1 MSEAIHSVAEHLATH
16 AKTLNP
22 KQNADACGRSA
33 FNRYYYASYLAVREL
48 LGLLD
53 AAWATQPHS
62 GIPELLE
69 KALVRR
75 LKTQA
80 KLLVAEGLLSH
91 SKEQALMSQAKQAS
105 GEIASLL
112 RAAYAVRVAAD
123 YEPSQHVSF
132 EKAGFTLLGHSD
144 AEARQW
150 RARVEREKGKLIN
163 ISKELGI
170 V

>member
-1 MSEAIHSVAEHLATH
+1 MSEAILSVADHLATY
-16 AKTLNP
+16 AKSLDP
-22 KQNADACGRSA
+22 AQNADACGRSA

-48 LGLLD
+48 LGRLD

-69 KALVRR
+69 KALVKR
-75 LKTQA
+75 LKAQA
-80 KLLVAEGLLSH
+80 KRLVDQGLLTH
-91 SKEQALMSQAKQAS
+91 SKEQVLMNQAKQAS

-112 RAAYAVRVAAD
+112 RSAYAVRVAAD
-123 YEPSQHVSF
+123 YEPNQHVSF
-132 EKAGFTLLGHSD
+132 EKSGFTLLGHSD

-150 RARVEREKGKLIN
+150 RARIEREKGKLIS
-163 ISKELGI
+163 ISTELGI